1 MNNLQEIQQFIHS
14 PAFKMLSH
22 DSQEELRQQERQFI
36 LAHIKDVAE
45 QQFSTLAKEH
55 GEPIRIKM
63 SLELN
68 GKAKV
73 SFDDYEED
81 LSIGMVR
88 DSSDEDLYN
97 KQEPL
102 LTHSLDWSPFE
113 YGFTID
119 KKYHEALLK
128 ALAGKELPRGGFVP
142 VVIEY
147 DGEEFNAII
156 DHPDVKSRPDN
167 IYRLIYRGKYKIGD
181 KLKENFPDTYKYIK
195 ALKEEHGGRFQVKLP
210 DELKATIA
218 LFEKESPTKFKF
230 ECKK

>member
-1 MNNLQEIQQFIHS
+1 MNNLQEIQKFMHS
-14 PAFKMLSH
+14 PAFRMLSH

-45 QQFSTLAKEH
+45 EQLSSLAKEH

-81 LSIGMVR
+81 LPTGMVC
-88 DSSDEDLYN
+88 DSGAEELYN

-119 KKYHEALLK
+119 KKYHEPLLK
-128 ALAGKELPRGGFVP
+128 ALAVKELPRSRFVP
-142 VVIEY
+142 IVIEY

-167 IYRLIYRGKYKIGD
+167 IYRLLYRGKRKIGD
-181 KLKENFPDTYKYIK
+181 KLKENFPDTYNYIK
-195 ALKEEHGGRFQVKLP
+195 TLKEEHGGRFQVKLP
-210 DELKATIA
+210 DELKATIT
-218 LFEKESPTKFKF
+218 LFEKEPPIKFKF

>member
-1 MNNLQEIQQFIHS
+1 MNNLQEIQQFMHS
-14 PAFKMLSH
+14 PAFGMLSQE
-22 DSQEELRQQERQFI
+22 SQEELRLQERQFI
-36 LAHIKDVAE
+36 LAYITDVAE
-45 QQFSTLAKEH
+45 QQLSTLAKEH
-55 GEPIRIKM
+55 GEPIHIKM

-73 SFDDYEED
+73 SFDDYEND
-81 LSIGMVR
+81 TPLSIVC
-88 DSSDEDLYN
+88 DSGAEELYN

-102 LTHSLDWSPFE
+102 LTHSLGWSPFE

-128 ALAGKELPRGGFVP
+128 AIAGKDLPRGGFVP

-167 IYRLIYRGKYKIGD
+167 IYRLLYRGKRKIGD
-181 KLKENFPDTYKYIK
+181 KLKENFPETYNYIK
-195 ALKEEHGGRFQVKLP
+195 TLKEEHGGRFQVKLP
-210 DELKATIA
+210 DELKATIS
-218 LFEKESPTKFKF
+218 LFEKEPPSKFKF

>member
-1 MNNLQEIQQFIHS
+1 MNNLQEIQQFMHS
-14 PAFKMLSH
+14 PAFQMLSH
-22 DSQEELRQQERQFI
+22 NSQEELRQQERQFI

-45 QQFSTLAKEH
+45 QQLSTLAKEH

-73 SFDDYEED
+73 SFDDYEKDTPVGIVCE
-81 LSIGMVR
+81 SGAEE
-88 DSSDEDLYN
+88 SYN
-97 KQEPL
+97 NQEPL

-128 ALAGKELPRGGFVP
+128 AIAGKDLPRGGFVP

-167 IYRLIYRGKYKIGD
+167 IYRLLYRGKRKIGD
-181 KLKENFPDTYKYIK
+181 KLKENFPETYNYIK
-195 ALKEEHGGRFQVKLP
+195 TLKEEHGGRFQVKLP
-210 DELKATIA
+210 DELKATIS
-218 LFEKESPTKFKF
+218 LFEKEPPSKFKF